1 MGTTPFIIIDICKKS
16 FCLRI
21 HGEQELVV
29 AAGMLHALVDGVHRL
44 HRIHVGNILTQ
55 NPHTVEGGLVLQQVV
70 ATSRRSHEVDSR
82 EDALV
87 AEFAVELEF
96 HVASAL
102 EFLKDHFVHLR
113 TGFGK
118 CGGDDGEATAILNVT
133 RSTEEAF
140 WALECVGIHTTR
152 KNLA

>member
-55 NPHTVEGGLVLQQVV
+55 NPHTVEGSLVEQQVV
-70 ATSRRSHEVDSR
+70 AAGAGCNDIDGR
-82 EDALV
+82 EDTLV
-87 AEFAVELEF
+87 AE
-96 HVASAL
+96 
-102 EFLKDHFVHLR
+102 
-113 TGFGK
+113 
-118 CGGDDGEATAILNVT
+118 
-133 RSTEEAF
+133 
-140 WALECVGIHTTR
+140 
-152 KNLA
+152 

>member
-1 MGTTPFIIIDICKKS
+1 MGTTPFIIIVICKKS

-29 AAGMLHALVDGVHRL
+29 VAGMLHALVGGVHCL

-55 NPHTVEGGLVLQQVV
+55 NLHTVEGGLVLQQVV

-87 AEFAVELEF
+87 AE
-96 HVASAL
+96 
-102 EFLKDHFVHLR
+102 
-113 TGFGK
+113 
-118 CGGDDGEATAILNVT
+118 
-133 RSTEEAF
+133 
-140 WALECVGIHTTR
+140 
-152 KNLA
+152 

>member
-1 MGTTPFIIIDICKKS
+1 MGTTPFIIIVICIKS

-29 AAGMLHALVDGVHRL
+29 VASMLHALVDGVHRL

-87 AEFAVELEF
+87 AERAVELKL
-96 HVASAL
+96 HVAGSL
-102 EFLKDHFVHLR
+102 ELLEDHLVHLAACIDE
-113 TGFGK
+113 GS
-118 CGGDDGEATAILNVT
+118 GDDGERAASLDVAG
-133 RSTEEAF
+133 SSEETLRF
-140 WALECVGIHTTR
+140 LQGIGVDTTS